1 MKKTFLIIISII
13 LSFSCDAQML
23 KRQVIASTGG
33 SYSIDG
39 ISIRTTVAQPPGAR
53 TFSNSENH
61 LRQGFQQP
69 DECYNLDH
77 PDIAITASNDC
88 FDGNSYDLE
97 YTGEY
102 ANIYSFNWIFD
113 SNANISSS
121 DLSQVD
127 DLSFSETGIHT
138 IELELSHGYCLK
150 SDSVTVDV
158 NSSFGLNL
166 STTDAACNGE
176 EGEASVEV
184 SGGVG
189 PYQYNWG
196 DGLGLLNSI
205 SLSPGNYQLLIIDST
220 GCEFTSDFTIDSPDA
235 LEIALETSN
244 EDCNLSNGSASIS
257 IEGGSFPYNIQWSN
271 GETDIDSLLS
281 LSADLYYVLVSDEND
296 CTDSVAFTI
305 DESSGIEIL
314 DFDTENESCVD
325 VNDGSISITL
335 TSSDG
340 VSILWSNGNENT
352 TSIENLTPDEY
363 TVNLVDSLGCT
374 DALSFQID
382 SAIPIT
388 SSFIVDYLPCEQE
401 QGVIEAIING
411 GVEPYTIYW
420 YDTNSG
426 QYLGSGSDVNISQE
440 GDYEV
445 QIIDGS
451 DCEDV
456 FPIEILTEDCD
467 IIIPTGISPNGDN
480 INDLWVIQG
489 IEDEENVEV
498 KIFNRWGQIVY
509 VNSDYQN
516 DWDGSENVTNIY
528 YGNELPF
535 GAYFYS
541 IQLTSGQSF
550 TGHITLKR

>member
-13 LSFSCDAQML
+13 FSLSSDAQML

-166 STTDAACNGE
+166 STTEAACNGE
-176 EGEASVEV
+176 EGEASVDV
-184 SGGVG
+184 NGGVG

-352 TSIENLTPDEY
+352 TSIENLPPDEY
-363 TVNLVDSLGCT
+363 TVNLVDSMGC
-374 DALSFQID
+374 DDSMSFEIEPGY
-382 SAIPIT
+382 SINA
-388 SSFIVDYLPCEQE
+388 
-401 QGVIEAIING
+401 EAIIDYNECIDNQG
-411 GVEPYTIYW
+411 GNIELLLSGGTEPYTVYW
-420 YDTNSG
+420 IDSTTGSYA
-426 QYLGSGSDVNISQE
+426 GSGLDININTAVLYEAQISDDN
-440 GDYEV
+440 
-445 QIIDGS
+445 
-451 DCEDV
+451 DCE
-456 FPIEILTEDCD
+456 FNYSIEVLSEDCE
-467 IIIPTGISPNGDN
+467 IIIPTGFSPNGDN

-489 IEDEENVEV
+489 AENIEFINV
-498 KIFNRWGQIVY
+498 KIFNRQGQIVFED
-509 VNSDYQN
+509 NNYQN
-516 DWDGSENVTNIY
+516 DWDGTDLS
-528 YGNELPF
+528 F
-535 GAYFYS
+535 GAYFYVVEFS
-541 IQLTSGQSF
+541 TGQSF